1 MKQPKADWGCS
12 TLQLSEGLELEL
24 GLFLR
29 PGLGFC
35 LEIEMQANGQK
46 CKGSSQEPERP
57 CSEVIFSR
65 KEALG
70 PQMPLWLYHVATSS
84 LYPGGFPPYSQKSAL
99 MAPEP
104 SREGG

>member
-24 GLFLR
+24 ELFLR

-46 CKGSSQEPERP
+46 CKGSSQE
-57 CSEVIFSR
+57 
-65 KEALG
+65 L
-70 PQMPLWLYHVATSS
+70 
-84 LYPGGFPPYSQKSAL
+84 
-99 MAPEP
+99 
-104 SREGG
+104 

>member
-57 CSEVIFSR
+57 CSEVIFQQER
-65 KEALG
+65 G
-70 PQMPLWLYHVATSS
+70 PGPPDAPLAIPRGYFLTV
-84 LYPGGFPPYSQKSAL
+84 PRGFPPYSEVSTHGL
-99 MAPEP
+99 
-104 SREGG
+104 